1 MNPFTKTLTI
11 IACSAFLFVSCSNK
25 RYPNS
30 DTKRANPEA
39 TKYEPMRDRDNN
51 TGTNTPGH
59 QNREIRKNTPAK

>member
-1 MNPFTKTLTI
+1 MKPLSKTLAVL
-11 IACSAFLFVSCSNK
+11 ACSAFLFTACSDK

-30 DTKRANPEA
+30 NTVRANPEA